1 MIPELN
7 QACDNTWR
15 QFRNDSGEVIPGCG
29 ILRITGLATVNNRQM
44 LTVGKPNTYGS
55 QFFHAINDIADIPV
69 GGYGMCTLGWTAV
82 VNYDSADG
90 TPAFGEAWGPRDATW
105 KAKKNTGGFMV
116 TGNPDTTNFL
126 VEVQKLPM
134 LEFYGVTDAIHA
146 VDATGT
152 ISIYTGTLGGETD
165 TTVNMTGVL
174 NRYGTVTSGTKVRC
188 VWNWWNRGWEFTNAK
203 C

>member
-1 MIPELN
+1 VIQGLN
-7 QACDNTWR
+7 QKYDNIWR
-15 QFRNDSGEVIPGCG
+15 QFRNDSGEVIPGCS
-29 ILRITGLATVNNRQM
+29 ILRVTGVATVNDRQM

-55 QFFHAINDIADIPV
+55 QFFHAINDIAEIPV

-90 TPAFGEAWGPRDATW
+90 TPAYGEAWGPRDATW

-116 TGNPDTTNFL
+116 VGNPDTTNFL

-134 LEFYGVTDAIHA
+134 LSFIGKTDSSHA
-146 VDATGT
+146 KGATGT
-152 ISIYTGTLGGETD
+152 ISIYTGTLGAETD
-165 TTVNMTGVL
+165 TTVNMTGVY
-174 NRYGTVTSGTKVRC
+174 NRFAALSSGKWVRC
-188 VWNWWNRGWEFTNAK
+188 EWDSWNRGWEIVTGE